1 MLNKISNDIPL
12 FPLNIVLF
20 PGGRFDLQIF
30 ERRYIDLVS
39 HCMRTGTGFGIC
51 LLKSGEETS
60 KESLHQTVHNTG
72 TYANIVDWD
81 QLDSGL
87 LGITI
92 EGAVKFV
99 AQDFWQE
106 DDDVLH
112 ASVEFS
118 DIESTEAEVIPSG
131 DQFTALSD
139 LLRNLEDHPLVAERK
154 LTIDYSDL
162 RQLGWRLSELIPLGI
177 NVRQELLEMNDP
189 LERLSKIE
197 KLVSDMANNS

>member
-1 MLNKISNDIPL
+1 MKNTNDIPL

-51 LLKSGEETS
+51 LLKSGDETNGNN
-60 KESLHQTVHNTG
+60 LNQTVYNTG
-72 TYANIVDWD
+72 TYAKIVDWD
-81 QLDSGL
+81 QLESGL
-87 LGITI
+87 LGITV

-99 AQDFWQE
+99 AQDFWKE
-106 DDDVLH
+106 EDDVLH

-118 DIESTEAEVIPSG
+118 DIESTEADVIPLG
-131 DQFTALSD
+131 DEYTALSE
-139 LLRNLEDHPLVAERK
+139 LLRNLEDHPLVAGRN
-154 LTIDYSDL
+154 LSIDYNDL

-177 NVRQELLEMNDP
+177 DVRQELLELNDP
-189 LERLSKIE
+189 VERLSKIE
-197 KLVSDMANNS
+197 KLVSEMANNS

>member
-1 MLNKISNDIPL
+1 MKNTNDIPL

-51 LLKSGEETS
+51 LLKSGDETNGNN
-60 KESLHQTVHNTG
+60 LNQTVYNTG
-72 TYANIVDWD
+72 TYAKIVDWD
-81 QLDSGL
+81 QLESGL
-87 LGITI
+87 LGITV

-99 AQDFWQE
+99 AQDFWKE
-106 DDDVLH
+106 EDDVLH

-118 DIESTEAEVIPSG
+118 DIESTEADVIPLG
-131 DQFTALSD
+131 DEYTALSE
-139 LLRNLEDHPLVAERK
+139 LLRNLEDHPLVAGRN
-154 LTIDYSDL
+154 LSIDYSDL

-177 NVRQELLEMNDP
+177 DVRQELLELNDP
-189 LERLSKIE
+189 MERLSKIE
-197 KLVSDMANNS
+197 KLVSEMANNS

>member
-1 MLNKISNDIPL
+1 MKNTNDIPL

-51 LLKSGEETS
+51 LLKSGEETNVNN
-60 KESLHQTVHNTG
+60 LNQTVYNTG
-72 TYANIVDWD
+72 TYAKIVDWD
-81 QLDSGL
+81 QVESGL
-87 LGITI
+87 LGITV

-99 AQDFWQE
+99 ARDFWKE
-106 DDDVLH
+106 EDDVLH

-118 DIESTEAEVIPSG
+118 DIESTEADVIPLG
-131 DQFTALSD
+131 DEYTALSE
-139 LLRNLEDHPLVAERK
+139 LLRNLEDHPLVAGRN
-154 LTIDYSDL
+154 LSIDYSDL

-177 NVRQELLEMNDP
+177 DVRQELLELNDP
-189 LERLSKIE
+189 VERLSKIE
-197 KLVSDMANNS
+197 KLVSEMANNS

>member
-1 MLNKISNDIPL
+1 MLNTISNDIPL

-51 LLKSGEETS
+51 LLKSGEENS
-60 KESLHQTVHNTG
+60 KENLHQTVHKTG

-99 AQDFWQE
+99 AQHFWQE

-131 DQFTALSD
+131 DQYSALSE
-139 LLRNLEDHPLVAERK
+139 LLRNLEDHPLVAERN

-177 NVRQELLEMNDP
+177 DVRQELLEMNDP

>member
-1 MLNKISNDIPL
+1 MKNTNDIPL

-51 LLKSGEETS
+51 LLKSGDETNGNN
-60 KESLHQTVHNTG
+60 LNQTVYNTG
-72 TYANIVDWD
+72 TYAKIVDWD
-81 QLDSGL
+81 QLESGL
-87 LGITI
+87 LGITV

-99 AQDFWQE
+99 AQDFWKE
-106 DDDVLH
+106 EDDVLH

-118 DIESTEAEVIPSG
+118 DIESTEADVIPLG
-131 DQFTALSD
+131 DEYTALSE
-139 LLRNLEDHPLVAERK
+139 LLRNLEDHPLVAGRN
-154 LTIDYSDL
+154 LSIDYSDL

-177 NVRQELLEMNDP
+177 DVRQELLELNDP
-189 LERLSKIE
+189 VERLSKIE

>member
-1 MLNKISNDIPL
+1 MKNTNDIPL

-51 LLKSGEETS
+51 LLKSGDETNGNN
-60 KESLHQTVHNTG
+60 LNQTVYNTG
-72 TYANIVDWD
+72 TYAKIVDWD
-81 QLDSGL
+81 QLESGL
-87 LGITI
+87 LGITV

-99 AQDFWQE
+99 AQDFWKE
-106 DDDVLH
+106 EDDVLH

-118 DIESTEAEVIPSG
+118 DIESTEADVIPLG
-131 DQFTALSD
+131 DEYTALSE
-139 LLRNLEDHPLVAERK
+139 LLRNLEDHPLVAGRN
-154 LTIDYSDL
+154 LSIDYSDL

-177 NVRQELLEMNDP
+177 DVRQGLLELNDP
-189 LERLSKIE
+189 VERLSKIE
-197 KLVSDMANNS
+197 KLVSEMANNS

>member
-1 MLNKISNDIPL
+1 MKNTNDIPL

-51 LLKSGEETS
+51 LLKSGDETNGNN
-60 KESLHQTVHNTG
+60 LDQIVYNTG
-72 TYANIVDWD
+72 TYAKIVDWD
-81 QLDSGL
+81 QLESGL
-87 LGITI
+87 LGITV

-99 AQDFWQE
+99 AQDFWKE
-106 DDDVLH
+106 EDDVLH

-118 DIESTEAEVIPSG
+118 DIESTEADVIPLG
-131 DQFTALSD
+131 DEYTALSE
-139 LLRNLEDHPLVAERK
+139 LLRNLEDHPLVAGRN
-154 LTIDYSDL
+154 LSIDYSDL

-177 NVRQELLEMNDP
+177 DVRQELLELNDP
-189 LERLSKIE
+189 VERLSKIE
-197 KLVSDMANNS
+197 KLVSEMANNS

>member
-1 MLNKISNDIPL
+1 MKNTNDIPL

-51 LLKSGEETS
+51 LLKSG
-60 KESLHQTVHNTG
+60 KELNSNSLNQTIYNTG
-72 TYANIVDWD
+72 TYAKIVDWD
-81 QLDSGL
+81 QLESGL
-87 LGITI
+87 LGITV

-99 AQDFWQE
+99 AQDFWKNE
-106 DDDVLH
+106 DDVLH

-118 DIESTEAEVIPSG
+118 DIESTAGDAIPLG
-131 DQFTALSD
+131 DQYTALIE
-139 LLRNLEDHPLVAERK
+139 LLKNLEDHPLVADRN
-154 LTIDYSDL
+154 LAIDYSDL

-177 NVRQELLEMNDP
+177 DVRQQLLELNDP
-189 LERLSKIE
+189 IERLSKIE
-197 KLVSDMANNS
+197 KLVSEMANNS

>member
-1 MLNKISNDIPL
+1 MKNTNDIPL

-51 LLKSGEETS
+51 LLKSGDETNGNN
-60 KESLHQTVHNTG
+60 LNQIVYNTG
-72 TYANIVDWD
+72 TYAKIVDWD
-81 QLDSGL
+81 QLESGL
-87 LGITI
+87 LGITV

-99 AQDFWQE
+99 AQDFWKE
-106 DDDVLH
+106 EDDVLH

-118 DIESTEAEVIPSG
+118 DIESTEADVIPLG
-131 DQFTALSD
+131 DEYTALSE
-139 LLRNLEDHPLVAERK
+139 LLRNLEDHPLVAGRN
-154 LTIDYSDL
+154 LSIDYSDL

-177 NVRQELLEMNDP
+177 DVRQELLELNDP
-189 LERLSKIE
+189 VERLSKIE

>member
-1 MLNKISNDIPL
+1 MKNTNDIPL

-51 LLKSGEETS
+51 LLKSGDETNVNN
-60 KESLHQTVHNTG
+60 LNQTVYNTG
-72 TYANIVDWD
+72 TYAKIVDWD
-81 QLDSGL
+81 QLESGL
-87 LGITI
+87 LGITV

-99 AQDFWQE
+99 ARDFWKE
-106 DDDVLH
+106 EDDVLH

-118 DIESTEAEVIPSG
+118 DIESTEAEAIPLG
-131 DQFTALSD
+131 DEYTALSE
-139 LLRNLEDHPLVAERK
+139 LLRNLEDHPLVAGRN
-154 LTIDYSDL
+154 LSIDYSDL

-177 NVRQELLEMNDP
+177 DVRQELLELNDP
-189 LERLSKIE
+189 VERLSKIE
-197 KLVSDMANNS
+197 KLVSEMANNS

>member
-1 MLNKISNDIPL
+1 MKNTNDIPL

-51 LLKSGEETS
+51 LLKSGDETNGTN
-60 KESLHQTVHNTG
+60 LNQTVYNTG
-72 TYANIVDWD
+72 TYAKIVDWD
-81 QLDSGL
+81 QLESGL
-87 LGITI
+87 LGITV

-99 AQDFWQE
+99 AQDFWKE
-106 DDDVLH
+106 EDDVLH

-118 DIESTEAEVIPSG
+118 DIESTEADVIPLG
-131 DQFTALSD
+131 DEYTALSE
-139 LLRNLEDHPLVAERK
+139 LLRNLEDHPLVAGRN
-154 LTIDYSDL
+154 LSIDYSDL

-177 NVRQELLEMNDP
+177 DVRQELLELNDP
-189 LERLSKIE
+189 VERLSKIE
-197 KLVSDMANNS
+197 KLVSEMANNS

>member
-1 MLNKISNDIPL
+1 MKNTNDIPL

-51 LLKSGEETS
+51 LLKSGDETNGNN
-60 KESLHQTVHNTG
+60 LNQTVYNTG
-72 TYANIVDWD
+72 TYAKIVDWD
-81 QLDSGL
+81 LLDSGL
-87 LGITI
+87 LGITV

-99 AQDFWQE
+99 AQDFWKE
-106 DDDVLH
+106 EDDVLH

-118 DIESTEAEVIPSG
+118 DIESTEADVIPLG
-131 DQFTALSD
+131 DEYTALSE
-139 LLRNLEDHPLVAERK
+139 LLRNLEDHPLVAGRN
-154 LTIDYSDL
+154 LSIDYSDL

-177 NVRQELLEMNDP
+177 DVRQELLELNDP
-189 LERLSKIE
+189 VERLSKIE
-197 KLVSDMANNS
+197 KLVSEMANNS

>member
-1 MLNKISNDIPL
+1 MKNTNDIPL

-51 LLKSGEETS
+51 LLKSGDETNGNN
-60 KESLHQTVHNTG
+60 LNQTVYNTG
-72 TYANIVDWD
+72 TYAKIVDWD
-81 QLDSGL
+81 QLESGL
-87 LGITI
+87 LGITV

-99 AQDFWQE
+99 AQDFWKE
-106 DDDVLH
+106 EDDVLH

-118 DIESTEAEVIPSG
+118 DIESTEADVIPLG
-131 DQFTALSD
+131 DEYTALSE
-139 LLRNLEDHPLVAERK
+139 LLRNLEDHPLVAGRN
-154 LTIDYSDL
+154 LSIDYSDL

-177 NVRQELLEMNDP
+177 DVRQELLELNDP
-189 LERLSKIE
+189 VERVSKIE
-197 KLVSDMANNS
+197 KLVSEMANNS

>member
-1 MLNKISNDIPL
+1 MKNTNDIPL

-51 LLKSGEETS
+51 LLKSGDETNGNN
-60 KESLHQTVHNTG
+60 LNQTVYNTG
-72 TYANIVDWD
+72 TYAKIVDWD
-81 QLDSGL
+81 QLESGL
-87 LGITI
+87 LGITV

-99 AQDFWQE
+99 AQDFWKE
-106 DDDVLH
+106 EDDVLH

-118 DIESTEAEVIPSG
+118 DIESTEADVIPLG
-131 DQFTALSD
+131 DEYTALSE
-139 LLRNLEDHPLVAERK
+139 LLRNLEDHPLVAGRN
-154 LTIDYSDL
+154 LSIDYSDL

-177 NVRQELLEMNDP
+177 DVRQELLELNDP
-189 LERLSKIE
+189 VERLSKIE
-197 KLVSDMANNS
+197 RLVSEMANNS

>member
-1 MLNKISNDIPL
+1 M
-12 FPLNIVLF
+12 
-20 PGGRFDLQIF
+20 
-30 ERRYIDLVS
+30 
-39 HCMRTGTGFGIC
+39 
-51 LLKSGEETS
+51 
-60 KESLHQTVHNTG
+60 
-72 TYANIVDWD
+72 
-81 QLDSGL
+81 
-87 LGITI
+87 
-92 EGAVKFV
+92 KFV

-118 DIESTEAEVIPSG
+118 DIESTEAEIIPSG
-131 DQFTALSD
+131 DQFTALSE
-139 LLRNLEDHPLVAERK
+139 LLRNLEDHPLVAERN

>member
-1 MLNKISNDIPL
+1 MKNTNDIPL

-51 LLKSGEETS
+51 LLKSGDETNGNNRN
-60 KESLHQTVHNTG
+60 QTVYNTG
-72 TYANIVDWD
+72 TYAKIVDWD
-81 QLDSGL
+81 QLESGL
-87 LGITI
+87 LGITV

-99 AQDFWQE
+99 AQDFWME
-106 DDDVLH
+106 EDDVLH

-118 DIESTEAEVIPSG
+118 DIESTEADVIPLG
-131 DQFTALSD
+131 DEYTALSE
-139 LLRNLEDHPLVAERK
+139 LLRNLEDHPLVAGRN
-154 LTIDYSDL
+154 LSIDYSDL

-177 NVRQELLEMNDP
+177 DVRQELLELNDP
-189 LERLSKIE
+189 VERLSKIE
-197 KLVSDMANNS
+197 KLVSEMANNS

>member
-1 MLNKISNDIPL
+1 M
-12 FPLNIVLF
+12 
-20 PGGRFDLQIF
+20 
-30 ERRYIDLVS
+30 
-39 HCMRTGTGFGIC
+39 
-51 LLKSGEETS
+51 
-60 KESLHQTVHNTG
+60 VHNIG

-118 DIESTEAEVIPSG
+118 DIESTEAEIIPSG
-131 DQFTALSD
+131 DQFTALSE
-139 LLRNLEDHPLVAERK
+139 LLRNLEDHPLVAERN

>member
-60 KESLHQTVHNTG
+60 KENLHQMVHTIG

-92 EGAVKFV
+92 EGVVKFV

-118 DIESTEAEVIPSG
+118 DIESTEAEIIPSG
-131 DQFTALSD
+131 DQFTALSE
-139 LLRNLEDHPLVAERK
+139 LLRNLEDHPLVAERN

>member
-1 MLNKISNDIPL
+1 MKKINDIPL

-51 LLKSGEETS
+51 LLKSGDETNS
-60 KESLHQTVHNTG
+60 NSLNQTVYNTG
-72 TYANIVDWD
+72 TYAKIVDWD
-81 QLDSGL
+81 QLESGL
-87 LGITI
+87 LGITV

-99 AQDFWQE
+99 AQDFWKE
-106 DDDVLH
+106 EDDVLH

-118 DIESTEAEVIPSG
+118 DIESTEADVIPLG
-131 DQFTALSD
+131 DEYTALSE
-139 LLRNLEDHPLVAERK
+139 LLRNLEDHPLVAGRN
-154 LTIDYSDL
+154 LSIDYSDL

-177 NVRQELLEMNDP
+177 DVRQELLELNDP
-189 LERLSKIE
+189 VERLSKIE
-197 KLVSDMANNS
+197 KLVSEMANNS

>member
-1 MLNKISNDIPL
+1 MKNTNDIPL

-60 KESLHQTVHNTG
+60 GNNLNQTIYNTG
-72 TYANIVDWD
+72 TYAKIVDWD
-81 QLDSGL
+81 QLESGL
-87 LGITI
+87 LGITV

-99 AQDFWQE
+99 AQDFWKE
-106 DDDVLH
+106 EDDVLH

-118 DIESTEAEVIPSG
+118 DIESTEADVIPLG
-131 DQFTALSD
+131 DEYTALSE
-139 LLRNLEDHPLVAERK
+139 LLRNLEDHPLVAGRN
-154 LTIDYSDL
+154 LSIDYSDL

-177 NVRQELLEMNDP
+177 DVRQELLELNDP
-189 LERLSKIE
+189 VERLSKIE
-197 KLVSDMANNS
+197 KLVSEMANNS

>member
-1 MLNKISNDIPL
+1 MKNTNDIPL

-51 LLKSGEETS
+51 LLKSGDETNGNN
-60 KESLHQTVHNTG
+60 LNQTVYNTG
-72 TYANIVDWD
+72 TYAKIVDWD
-81 QLDSGL
+81 QLESGL
-87 LGITI
+87 LGITV

-99 AQDFWQE
+99 AQDFWKE
-106 DDDVLH
+106 EDDVLH

-118 DIESTEAEVIPSG
+118 DIESTEADVIPLG
-131 DQFTALSD
+131 DEYTALSE
-139 LLRNLEDHPLVAERK
+139 LLRNLEDHPLVAGRN
-154 LTIDYSDL
+154 LSIDYSDL

-177 NVRQELLEMNDP
+177 NVRQELLELNDP
-189 LERLSKIE
+189 VERLSKIE
-197 KLVSDMANNS
+197 KLVSEMANNS

>member
-1 MLNKISNDIPL
+1 MKNTNDIPL

-51 LLKSGEETS
+51 LLKSGDKTNGNN
-60 KESLHQTVHNTG
+60 LDQTVYNTG
-72 TYANIVDWD
+72 TYAKIVDWD
-81 QLDSGL
+81 QLESGL
-87 LGITI
+87 LGITV

-99 AQDFWQE
+99 AQDFWKE
-106 DDDVLH
+106 EDDVLH

-118 DIESTEAEVIPSG
+118 DIESTEADVIPLG
-131 DQFTALSD
+131 DEYTALSE
-139 LLRNLEDHPLVAERK
+139 LLRNLEDHPLVAGRN
-154 LTIDYSDL
+154 LSIDYSDL

-177 NVRQELLEMNDP
+177 DVRQELLELNDP
-189 LERLSKIE
+189 VERLSKIE
-197 KLVSDMANNS
+197 KLVSEMANNS

>member
-1 MLNKISNDIPL
+1 MKNTNDIPL

-51 LLKSGEETS
+51 LLKSGEETNVNN
-60 KESLHQTVHNTG
+60 LNQTVYNTG
-72 TYANIVDWD
+72 TYAKIVDWD
-81 QLDSGL
+81 QLESGL
-87 LGITI
+87 LGITV

-99 AQDFWQE
+99 AQDFWKE
-106 DDDVLH
+106 EDDVLY

-118 DIESTEAEVIPSG
+118 DIESTEADVIPLG
-131 DQFTALSD
+131 DEYTALSE
-139 LLRNLEDHPLVAERK
+139 LLRNLEDHPLVAGRN
-154 LTIDYSDL
+154 LSIDYSDL

-177 NVRQELLEMNDP
+177 DVRQELLELNDP
-189 LERLSKIE
+189 MERLSKIE
-197 KLVSDMANNS
+197 KLVSEMANNS

>member
-1 MLNKISNDIPL
+1 MKNTNDIPL

-51 LLKSGEETS
+51 LLKSGDETNGNN
-60 KESLHQTVHNTG
+60 LNQTVYNTG
-72 TYANIVDWD
+72 SYAKIVDWD
-81 QLDSGL
+81 QLESGL
-87 LGITI
+87 LGITV

-99 AQDFWQE
+99 AQDFWRE
-106 DDDVLH
+106 EDDVLH

-118 DIESTEAEVIPSG
+118 NIESTEADVIPLG
-131 DQFTALSD
+131 DEYTALSE
-139 LLRNLEDHPLVAERK
+139 LLRNLEDHPLVAGRN
-154 LTIDYSDL
+154 LSIDYSDL

-177 NVRQELLEMNDP
+177 DVRQELLELNDP
-189 LERLSKIE
+189 VERLSKIE
-197 KLVSDMANNS
+197 KLVSEMANNS

>member
-1 MLNKISNDIPL
+1 MKNTNDIPL

-51 LLKSGEETS
+51 LLKSGDETNGNN
-60 KESLHQTVHNTG
+60 LNQTVYNTG
-72 TYANIVDWD
+72 TYAKIVDWD
-81 QLDSGL
+81 QLESGL
-87 LGITI
+87 LGITV

-99 AQDFWQE
+99 AQDFWKE

-118 DIESTEAEVIPSG
+118 DIESTEADVIPLG
-131 DQFTALSD
+131 DEYTALSE
-139 LLRNLEDHPLVAERK
+139 LLRNLEDHPLVAGRN
-154 LTIDYSDL
+154 LSIDYSDL

-177 NVRQELLEMNDP
+177 DVRQELLELNDP
-189 LERLSKIE
+189 VERLSKIE
-197 KLVSDMANNS
+197 KLVSEMANNS